1 MVMTRLQQAGH
12 LKGGQRKKD
21 SEIIYDISESF
32 FDFDGKVQRHDLSR
46 IKEMLVYKGGQ
57 LRSVFNF
64 QLFIYTGKSLFY
76 CNFCEM
82 KFFCDFLVG
91 FS

>member
-1 MVMTRLQQAGH
+1 MVFLNP
-12 LKGGQRKKD
+12 
-21 SEIIYDISESF
+21 F

-82 KFFCDFLVG
+82 QFLGNFPVSFSGYGQMDNTKFLTSQCFL
-91 FS
+91 

>member
-1 MVMTRLQQAGH
+1 MVMTTRLQQAGY

-21 SEIIYDISESF
+21 SEIIYGISESF

-57 LRSVFNF
+57 LRSVFNSG
-64 QLFIYTGKSLFY
+64 I
-76 CNFCEM
+76 
-82 KFFCDFLVG
+82 
-91 FS
+91 